1 MKKKICVVTGTR
13 ADYGLLYWMMK
24 EIVASKELEL
34 QLVVT
39 GTHLSPEFGNTYKE
53 IEADGFNIREQ
64 IEIIL
69 SSDTAVS
76 TVKSLGLA
84 TLGFAEALERLKPDM
99 LLVVGDRYEI
109 LAASQSA
116 LIMQIPIAHIHGGE
130 LTFGAYDDAIRH
142 AVTKMA
148 KWHFTSSE
156 EHKNRVIQMGEFPS
170 VVWNVGA
177 LGIDNIINIPLLDK
191 EKLLTDLSLPVERPF
206 FLITYHPETNHSEQ
220 GIEELL
226 SALAHYD
233 EMTLIFTKA
242 NADNGGRFINERI
255 SDFVRK
261 NENSYV
267 YDSLGQLRYLSAAK
281 HAEVVIGNSSSG
293 LIEVPYLKTPVI
305 DCGERQKGRQK
316 PSCVLNVKLDSTDIR
331 NGIEQAL
338 NYMGP
343 FDQIFGD
350 GKTAQKIIRILE
362 EVSSNSSEKEFY
374 DI

>member
-206 FLITYHPETNHSEQ
+206 FLITYHPETNNSEQ

-338 NYMGP
+338 NYVGP